1 MAEDLQAIPEVT
13 DTRREQL
20 AAALDAVPQEEVV
33 QPVAATPE
41 PAATERQRR
50 EDGKFVTAEPKTEV
64 GNPITEQ
71 IQEVTAEEPL
81 WKRPPQSWKK
91 DFHEVW
97 ATAAADPKL
106 SPLVEY
112 AFRREEEMRAGI
124 EPLIPKAKFADQV
137 NEAMAPFQEN
147 IRASGVE
154 PVQALQSLMVADH
167 QLRILPVE
175 QKAAYGLS
183 LLTQY
188 GIPLDAIYAAL
199 ANPPP
204 QIPAGY
210 VPQQQVQNLVSQQLS
225 AWESQQEDQ
234 VLRSEIEQFKAG
246 KPDFDTL
253 KPAMQA
259 LLANGLVPDL
269 ATAYQKAKRLDDTS
283 FTAMQAAHQANAETA
298 KRAAA
303 DQAAK
308 NARAAAV
315 SVRSSTPGA
324 TAPTKAQDRR
334 SLLAEQFGEAE
345 NRF

>member
-1 MAEDLQAIPEVT
+1 MADDLQSIPEPVA

-20 AAALDAVPQEEVV
+20 AAALDAAPQGETA
-33 QPVAATPE
+33 QPVAAPEPEPEPTEDRPRGEDGKFVAKEPTTAEPEPTPE
-41 PAATERQRR
+41 PAA
-50 EDGKFVTAEPKTEV
+50 EPPV
-64 GNPITEQ
+64 W
-71 IQEVTAEEPL
+71 A
-81 WKRPPQSWKK
+81 RPPASWKK

-97 ATAAADPKL
+97 ATAANDPKL

-112 AFRREEEMRAGI
+112 AYRREEEMRAGI

-147 IRASGVE
+147 IKASGVE

-167 QLRILPVE
+167 QLRSLPVE

-188 GIPLDAIYAAL
+188 GVPLEAIYAAL
-199 ANPPP
+199 ASPPP
-204 QIPAGY
+204 QVPAGY
-210 VPQQQVQNLVSQQLS
+210 MPVQNVQNLVKQEMT
-225 AWESQQEDQ
+225 AWQAQQEDQ
-234 VLRSEIEQFKAG
+234 LLQQEIEQFKAD
-246 KPDFDTL
+246 KPDFEDL

-283 FTAMQAAHQANAETA
+283 FTAMQTAHNAEA
-298 KRAAA
+298 EAKKRAAA

-308 NARAAAV
+308 SARAAAV
-315 SVRSSTPGA
+315 SARSSSPGA
-324 TAPTKAQDRR
+324 QAPTKAQDRR
-334 SLLAEQFGEAE
+334 SLLASQIDELGGSF
-345 NRF
+345 